1 MAMTL
6 PEDIGMVM
14 VKSYF
19 EKEITAY
26 LMFIISGPQKV
37 FLFLKHIRNTNSSYR
52 SQLLRFHFQ
61 IQCVDISR
69 YLQHLSS
76 NKFEFHKIIFV
87 WVSIN

>member
-6 PEDIGMVM
+6 PEDIGLVM

-37 FLFLKHIRNTNSSYR
+37 LKHIRNTNSSYR

-61 IQCVDISR
+61 IQCADCR
-69 YLQHLSS
+69 Y
-76 NKFEFHKIIFV
+76 I
-87 WVSIN
+87 

>member
-6 PEDIGMVM
+6 PEDIGLVM

-37 FLFLKHIRNTNSSYR
+37 FLFLKHIRNTNNSSYR

-61 IQCVDISR
+61 IQSV
-69 YLQHLSS
+69 
-76 NKFEFHKIIFV
+76 
-87 WVSIN
+87 

>member
-52 SQLLRFHFQ
+52 SQLLRFYFQ
-61 IQCVDISR
+61 IQCVDCR
-69 YLQHLSS
+69 Y
-76 NKFEFHKIIFV
+76 I
-87 WVSIN
+87 

>member
-1 MAMTL
+1 MF
-6 PEDIGMVM
+6 GMKLIMNIFLFNVNDDALGYRLGIM

-61 IQCVDISR
+61 IQS
-69 YLQHLSS
+69 
-76 NKFEFHKIIFV
+76 E
-87 WVSIN
+87 

>member
-61 IQCVDISR
+61 IQCVDVSTA
-69 YLQHLSS
+69 
-76 NKFEFHKIIFV
+76 FEQQQIRIPQNNFRV
-87 WVSIN
+87 GEY

>member
-6 PEDIGMVM
+6 PKDIGLVM

-61 IQCVDISR
+61 IQCVDVSTA
-69 YLQHLSS
+69 
-76 NKFEFHKIIFV
+76 FEQQQIRIPQNNFRV
-87 WVSIN
+87 GEY